1 MIQSM
6 VFKRILTLAI
16 IVALLGIL
24 NCTSD
29 TPEATGTFNVVF
41 SGSITDQLQGHAT
54 FRLTPSNSFGRIEV
68 ILEESSTDYL
78 RLTFYNPDASQIF
91 LEPGSYTVVEQAG
104 QNVPDEVLVDYIT
117 SQGSFSASSG
127 EVRVG
132 IAKDNQIK
140 GDLVNVKF
148 NLPSATC
155 NGTFDAIPE

>member
-1 MIQSM
+1 M
-6 VFKRILTLAI
+6 VIKRILTLVI
-16 IVALLGIL
+16 TVALLGIL

-41 SGSITDQLQGHAT
+41 SGNITDQLQGRAT

-68 ILEESSTDYL
+68 ILAESSSTYL

-117 SQGSFSASSG
+117 SMGSISAASG
-127 EVRVG
+127 EIRVG
-132 IAKDNQIK
+132 IAKENQIK

-148 NLPSATC
+148 NLLNADATC
-155 NGTFDAIPE
+155 NGSFDAIPE